1 MSGGSGSVVT
11 DQSPCA
17 SYSMASF
24 GALPGSPAASFALG
38 ARKRRVTRLS
48 ARPSGETSGGGGA
61 GAGDGAGCARSAG
74 AVAPRRVIRP
84 AAIIASRPS
93 RRPWSFMP
101 LLVSEEP
108 LDFLGA
114 RELDVLQRGHD
125 GAGTGPAVLEDG
137 IPVLRHAAAAEPPH
151 APLRLAVLH
160 EPAALDAVRRPPLV
174 LEAGRPRERVLEQ
187 VGDDVHDPL
196 AGLAPQLA
204 VPPAGDLRA
213 AL

>member
-1 MSGGSGSVVT
+1 MRS
-11 DQSPCA
+11 
-17 SYSMASF
+17 
-24 GALPGSPAASFALG
+24 AAYSFAYG
-38 ARKRRVTRLS
+38 ERRRNVAGLS
-48 ARPSGETSGGGGA
+48 ARTSGETSGGGGV

-108 LDFLGA
+108 LDFLRA

-137 IPVLRHAAAAEPPH
+137 IPVRRHAAAAEPPQ
-151 APLRLAVLH
+151 ALLRLAVGH
-160 EPAALDAVRRPPLV
+160 EGAALDAVRRPPLV
-174 LEAGRPRERVLEQ
+174 L
-187 VGDDVHDPL
+187 
-196 AGLAPQLA
+196 
-204 VPPAGDLRA
+204 
-213 AL
+213 